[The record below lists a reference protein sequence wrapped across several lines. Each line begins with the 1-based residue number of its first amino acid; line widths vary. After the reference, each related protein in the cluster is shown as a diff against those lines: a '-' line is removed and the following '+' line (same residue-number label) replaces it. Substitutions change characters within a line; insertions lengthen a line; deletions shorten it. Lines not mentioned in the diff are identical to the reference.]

1 VLELRI
7 LSRSVVL
14 LVAVLLSACD
24 GSATPTP
31 ASGTDDPPDIL
42 ENAAPGDVAKPSDP
56 VAETGIETATG
67 ICSPGASEQETLQLI
82 NTARAEARHCGADRY
97 EAADPLTWDCKLQQ
111 AARNHSEDMATT
123 NFFSHTGSDGLKA
136 SDRIEAQ
143 GYEWKSWGENIAA
156 GYGSLPAALAAWLDS
171 PGHCANL
178 MSAKFTQVGVDSA
191 TDNRSD
197 YRIYW
202 TQVFASPASS
212 P

>member
-1 VLELRI
+1 VSELRI
-7 LSRSVVL
+7 LSRSAVL
-14 LVAVLLSACD
+14 LAAVLLSACD
-24 GSATPTP
+24 DSATPNSE
-31 ASGTDDPPDIL
+31 SGADDPDNL
-42 ENAAPGDVAKPSDP
+42 ENAAPGGVAKPSDP
-56 VAETGIETATG
+56 VAETGAETAAG
-67 ICSPGASEQETLQLI
+67 GCSPGASEQEMLQLI
-82 NTARAEARHCGADRY
+82 NTARAEARHCGSDRY

-143 GYEWKSWGENIAA
+143 GYAWKSWAENIAA

-178 MSAKFTQVGVDSA
+178 MSAKFTQVGMDSA

-197 YRIYW
+197 YGIYW
-202 TQVFASPASS
+202 TQVFARPASS

>member
-1 VLELRI
+1 LELRI
-7 LSRSVVL
+7 LSRSAVL

-24 GSATPTP
+24 DSATPTP

-42 ENAAPGDVAKPSDP
+42 ENAAL
-56 VAETGIETATG
+56 G
-67 ICSPGASEQETLQLI
+67 ICSPGASEQQEMLQLI
-82 NTARAEARHCGADRY
+82 NAARAEARHCGADRY

-136 SDRIEAQ
+136 SSRIEAQ
-143 GYEWKSWGENIAA
+143 GYEWKFWGENIAA

-197 YRIYW
+197 YGIYW
-202 TQVFASPASS
+202 TQVFARPASS